1 MGCMRA
7 TNDKPA
13 AGSYIWNSIGGMLNA
28 LQSVVVLMV
37 ITRTCGLADAGIY
50 SIAFAT
56 GNLFMYLGNYGV
68 RNYQVSD
75 LRQQYA
81 FQDYLWHRCV
91 TILLMLAASA
101 FYCTV
106 NYASGSYSPE
116 KTAIVLAMCVLK
128 TEDCIEEVFEGRLHQ
143 NGRLDL
149 AGKMMTVRILVS
161 IGGMMAALVLTKS
174 LFLSTLAAIVLAF
187 GSFLFMAIRYRREI
201 AWSRGP
207 FLWAKTAG
215 LLAACFP
222 VCAANFL
229 SFYLINAPKY
239 AIDAAMSEE
248 VQAEYNFIAMPVFV
262 IQLLTMFIYQPVMVR
277 MTTSYRHRERM
288 SFLREFMSV
297 VRWLLV
303 LSAAVLFGAYLLG
316 IPALSALY
324 ATDLTALKGDL
335 MLILLG
341 SVFLAMNGFYSAV
354 LTLMR
359 MQNRIPV
366 YYLIGAILS
375 LILTPHMVA
384 TGGITGAVTA
394 FTWIMVLVCALLTMQ
409 FIAGVRHIGKELL

>member
-106 NYASGSYSPE
+106 NFASGSYSPE

-149 AGKMMTVRILVS
+149 AGKMMTVRILIS

-187 GSFLFMAIRYRREI
+187 GSFIFMAIRYRREI
-201 AWSRGP
+201 AWSRSP

-277 MTTSYRHRERM
+277 MTTSYRRKERRA
-288 SFLREFMSV
+288 FLREFMSV

-316 IPALSALY
+316 IPVLSALY

-394 FTWIMVLVCALLTMQ
+394 FTWIMVLVCALLTIQ
-409 FIAGVRHIGKELL
+409 FIPGVTRITKEQP